1 MGNQESSCNGREY
14 AAEVAG
20 EIFPPGPETESC
32 TGRAPLNDRHDVP
45 GGKPNDGSRA
55 EKDQSRPGVRDP
67 HRRNEHQSA
76 KEGYSKHP
84 LACPRLIPA

>member
-20 EIFPPGPETESC
+20 KIFPPSPETESC
-32 TGRAPLNDRHDVP
+32 WGRATLHDCHHIP
-45 GGKPNDGSRA
+45 GGKPNHGRRA
-55 EKDQSRPGVRDP
+55 QEGQSRPGVRDP